1 MYAHMLADKQTT
13 FYLSPMHPHTTPLPK
28 ESCFVA
34 VFTQPE
40 HEVVEGADE
49 LSYVLQFQQ
58 SLVHKVPHDVSLY
71 FNKTLLGGHMSQGW
85 LTEHLYECGRG
96 WGMCVCVWVGTTAV
110 LIHS

>member
-1 MYAHMLADKQTT
+1 MSNRLSHNVHMYAHMLADRQTKFPST
-13 FYLSPMHPHTTPLPK
+13 SPPYTVLSPK

-58 SLVHKVPHDVSLY
+58 SLVHEVAHDVSLY
-71 FNKTLLGGHMSQGW
+71 FNKTLLAGHMS
-85 LTEHLYECGRG
+85 
-96 WGMCVCVWVGTTAV
+96 
-110 LIHS
+110 

>member
-1 MYAHMLADKQTT
+1 MYAHMLADKTDQIP
-13 FYLSPMHPHTTPLPK
+13 FYLSSIHPHTVFSPK

-58 SLVHKVPHDVSLY
+58 SLVHEVPHDVSLY

-96 WGMCVCVWVGTTAV
+96 WGMVCVGTTAV